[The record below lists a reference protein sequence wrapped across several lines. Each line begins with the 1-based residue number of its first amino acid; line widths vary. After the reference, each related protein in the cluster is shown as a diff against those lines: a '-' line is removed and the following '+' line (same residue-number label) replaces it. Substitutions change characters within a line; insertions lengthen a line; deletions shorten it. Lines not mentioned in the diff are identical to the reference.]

1 MSYSASVSA
10 DCQIGSLHGLGAD
23 GDGKVLESTSS
34 CASKKRALPAGIG
47 QRTLQQ
53 CKKKV
58 ILRGHTAMNFKTE
71 HILACKKILEDK
83 SSTTEDKL
91 EQLRILSVMQVS
103 QEHLLESKIGHL
115 VRKMCKDA
123 NTEVARLAQRL
134 LDKWK
139 GQVLQERCAKGKV
152 RSGKAKSGNT
162 TSQVACAIGDMKAQ

>member
-1 MSYSASVSA
+1 ME
-10 DCQIGSLHGLGAD
+10 
-23 GDGKVLESTSS
+23 KFLESTSS

-53 CKKKV
+53 CKKTV

-162 TSQVACAIGDMKAQ
+162 TSQFACAIGDMKAQ